1 MHIITF
7 HEEAIQKDT
16 TVILSKHFTH
26 KLLMQQQ
33 EFVPQKCAGHMSEK
47 ESQRNDSSRA

>member
-1 MHIITF
+1 MKKQYKRIP
-7 HEEAIQKDT
+7 
-16 TVILSKHFTH
+16 LSYSVSTLL